1 MTIKL
6 CNIASKSEIEFTP
19 ELVEIIDTPDS
30 LCSGGLTGAGAKI
43 TGAVGDVFAKLT
55 FDEQFQDKRQQQKT
69 RPPKLG
75 SKFGG
80 FAKVHTHTHT
90 HNYILVASTLQR
102 YHKYIHNNYIH
113 RYILISYKR
122 YKSV

>member
-1 MTIKL
+1 M
-6 CNIASKSEIEFTP
+6 S
-19 ELVEIIDTPDS
+19 VW
-30 LCSGGLTGAGAKI
+30 SGGLTGAGAKI

-80 FAKVHTHTHT
+80 FAKVRTVYTST
-90 HNYILVASTLQR
+90 SLVYFNVWL
-102 YHKYIHNNYIH
+102 H
-113 RYILISYKR
+113 L
-122 YKSV
+122 VP